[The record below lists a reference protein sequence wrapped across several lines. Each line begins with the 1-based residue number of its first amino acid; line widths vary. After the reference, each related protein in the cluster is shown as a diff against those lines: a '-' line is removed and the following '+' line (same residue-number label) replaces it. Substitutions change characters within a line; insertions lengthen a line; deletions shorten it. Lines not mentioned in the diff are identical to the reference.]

1 MTKFDKFC
9 NLILE
14 VYGKRITSATGTNNS
29 GKTEVTYS
37 DGSSAVLTGP
47 RPVRNNNP
55 GNIEY
60 GPFAKANGAVG
71 GDGRYAVFPDV
82 ETGTKAQ
89 INLLKTST
97 YQNLTLKDAITRYA
111 PPNEG
116 NNASY
121 PNKLS
126 NMTGISLDTKLS
138 DLSPSQF
145 SNMVDKMQAIEGF
158 KSGNVDS
165 TPSQQYAGTG
175 TTQQDGTSQQPPE
188 GGEKEK
194 EQSPYAAMFA
204 QYLPSAAGGFTKEK
218 GVESL
223 KGIMSTAIGAIE
235 GMTGKKLPITKV

>member
-1 MTKFDKFC
+1 MTRFDKFC
-9 NLILE
+9 NLILVE
-14 VYGKRITSATGTNNS
+14 VYDKKITSATGTDNS

-175 TTQQDGTSQQPPE
+175 ATQQSPE

>member
-1 MTKFDKFC
+1 MTRFDKFC

-14 VYGKRITSATGTNNS
+14 VYDKRITSATGIDNS

-37 DGSSAVLTGP
+37 DGSSAILTGP

-71 GDGRYAVFPDV
+71 DDGRYAVFPDV

-111 PPNEG
+111 PPKEG

-121 PNKLS
+121 PYKLS

-158 KSGNVDS
+158 KSGNVNS

-194 EQSPYAAMFA
+194 EQSKYASMFSEF
-204 QYLPSAAGGFTKEK
+204 LPSLTSGFTKEGGIK
-218 GVESL
+218 SL
-223 KGIMSTAIGAIE
+223 QGIAQKAKDTIE
-235 GMTGKKLPITKV
+235 KATGKKISLS